1 MVLASYSIRP
11 RYKQVK
17 STVSKQYFLH
27 GLLDS
32 YMYSDPAGAHAL
44 FSETLSPGTVEFY

>member
-17 STVSKQYFLH
+17 SVVSKQYFLH

-32 YMYSDPAGAHAL
+32 YSDPAGAHAL
-44 FSETLSPGTVEFY
+44 FSETLTVGTVEFY